1 MRTIE
6 LSDIGTGFSDISLE
20 SQSVFRA
27 ALEALSYPGRPVP
40 LEVTF
45 EAPKAA
51 LASSSGLLLA
61 LLEPGSLLWLSPSLA
76 HTDAATWIV
85 FHTDCKIT
93 PHPHEADF
101 AWIKHWDEL
110 PTLECFA
117 LGSDEYPDHSTTCV
131 IDIATPSSH
140 TTQAPSITLTGPGIA
155 HASTV
160 QQLAVTPLQL
170 NSFVE
175 QWAKNHTSFP
185 RGIDVFFATNTG
197 LIGLPRTTRI
207 QISDLG
213 IACM

>member
-1 MRTIE
+1 VTAIE
-6 LSDIGTGFSDISLE
+6 LSEIGTGFSDISLG

-27 ALEALSYPGRPVP
+27 ALEAFSYPGRPVT

-51 LASSSGLLLA
+51 QPSSSGLLLA

-76 HTDAATWIV
+76 NTDAASWIV

-93 PHPHEADF
+93 PHQHEADF

-110 PTLECFA
+110 PALECFA
-117 LGSDEYPDHSTTCV
+117 LGTDEYPDHSTTCV
-131 IDIATPSSH
+131 IDIADLNSQTETTSSL
-140 TTQAPSITLTGPGIA
+140 TLTGPGIA
-155 HASTV
+155 QTSTIA
-160 QQLAVTPLQL
+160 QLAATPAQL
-170 NSFVE
+170 AGFAE
-175 QWAKNHTSFP
+175 QWAVNHASFP

-207 QISDLG
+207 QISG
-213 IACM
+213 

>member
-1 MRTIE
+1 VNTIE
-6 LSDIGTGFSDISLE
+6 LSELGTGFSDISLG

-27 ALEALSYPGRPVP
+27 ALEALSYPGRPVS

-45 EAPKAA
+45 EAPRAA
-51 LASSSGLLLA
+51 HASSSGLLLA

-76 HTDAATWIV
+76 NTDAATWIV

-110 PTLECFA
+110 PTLQCFA
-117 LGSDEYPDHSTTCV
+117 LGTDEYPDHSTTCV
-131 IDIATPSSH
+131 IDVA
-140 TTQAPSITLTGPGIA
+140 APSTQTAAAPSLTLTGPGIA
-155 HASTV
+155 VTSTIE
-160 QQLAVTPLQL
+160 QLAATHPQMEG
-170 NSFVE
+170 FVA
-175 QWAKNHTSFP
+175 QWTNNHASFP

-207 QISDLG
+207 QISG
-213 IACM
+213 